1 MTQRIAPLNT
11 EEQQDTHTTPT
22 IRPDWP
28 RSYLRRQGHVTRAQ
42 KRALRE
48 LWDRYGLDAPH
59 GCVLDLDEAFGRSGT
74 RRALD
79 IGFGMGD
86 TLLARAVA
94 EPDLDILG
102 VEVHRP
108 GLGAA
113 LLKIEE
119 EAIHNVRVVRH
130 DVFQLLSEHIPERS
144 FHEVSLFF
152 PEPWPKDRDHK
163 RRIVRPL
170 LLDLL
175 ERVCHPGARLLLA
188 TDVEDYAHGM
198 RDLLEGSPGWQ
209 NNSPDQPFAP
219 RCPWRPVTIY
229 EQKGIDEG
237 RGIFDLSYTL
247 SA

>member
-1 MTQRIAPLNT
+1 MTLSTDPDAHQPDASHPPR
-11 EEQQDTHTTPT
+11 

-48 LWDRYGLDAPH
+48 LWERYGLDAPH
-59 GCVLDLDEAFGRSGT
+59 GRVLDLDEAFGRAGSK
-74 RRALD
+74 RALD

-86 TLLARAVA
+86 TLLARALA
-94 EPDLDILG
+94 EPALDILG

-113 LLKIEE
+113 LIKIDEE
-119 EAIHNVRVVRH
+119 QITNVRVVRH
-130 DVFQLLSEHIPERS
+130 DVFQLLSEHVPERS

-170 LLDLL
+170 LLELL
-175 ERVCHPGARLLLA
+175 ERVCHPGAQLVLA

-198 RDLLEGSPGWQ
+198 RELLEASPRWQ
-209 NNSPDQPFAP
+209 NNHAEQPFAP
-219 RCPWRPVTIY
+219 RCAWRPVTIY

-247 SA
+247 ST